1 MSEALDKV
9 RGVSRL
15 PLFPLPVVLFPGTP
29 LPLHVFEPRYRQMLT
44 DIQITNNLFGLP
56 YWDAGESE
64 ASRPEIGALGCAA
77 ELREVQPL
85 EDGRSNILTVGI
97 VRFRLENYVEKDEPY
112 FVGEVSYFEDEEEDE
127 EFLKPRA
134 EAVKELFLRVAR
146 SSREIAGERSELP
159 ELPEITPEHLSFF
172 VAAAIDF
179 DIKMKYEMLE
189 MRSTAER
196 LKRLHDFLSQAVQV
210 VEDRAKMSKLAQS
223 NGHGKKHIDFE

>member
-56 YWDAGESE
+56 YWDASESE
-64 ASRPEIGALGCAA
+64 ATRPEIGTLGCAA

-85 EDGRSNILTVGI
+85 EEGRSNILTVGI
-97 VRFRLENYVEKDEPY
+97 IRFRLENYIETSEPY
-112 FVGEVSYFEDEEEDE
+112 FIGDVSYFEDEAEDE

-146 SSREIAGERSELP
+146 SSREIAGERRELP

-189 MRSTAER
+189 MRLTSER
-196 LKRLHDFLSQAVQV
+196 LKRLHEFLSQAVQV
-210 VEDRAKMSKLAQS
+210 VEERAKTSKLAQS
-223 NGHGKKHIDFE
+223 NGHGKKHVDFE